1 VRKTLKQLLKRA
13 LTLSTAT
20 FLIGCNSQSPQ
31 AKSKQSP
38 EAISQP
44 TIPIALKSAIEELR
58 VMKIKVKDSG
68 GVSKKEYGED
78 LADLVNITQK
88 AYGNPKALA
97 AVKSA
102 VEGHQLAFKFWECDE
117 VLKGV
122 FAKYPDIEA
131 QAKAAVAGENLPY
144 ISAGLDK
151 DGMLQ
156 AIWDKTAQ
164 DTEAALQVINPP
176 PNPKES

>member
-1 VRKTLKQLLKRA
+1 
-13 LTLSTAT
+13 
-20 FLIGCNSQSPQ
+20 
-31 AKSKQSP
+31 
-38 EAISQP
+38 
-44 TIPIALKSAIEELR
+44 
-58 VMKIKVKDSG
+58 
-68 GVSKKEYGED
+68 
-78 LADLVNITQK
+78 
-88 AYGNPKALA
+88 
-97 AVKSA
+97 
-102 VEGHQLAFKFWECDE
+102 VEGHQLALKFWECDRAVGYE
-117 VLKGV
+117 ELHQCQDEALKGV

-151 DGMLQ
+151 DAMLQ